1 MFASFLIPSFVYMF
15 LRCVSVCVC
24 VCVFIFLLIAS
35 GHSIVTAGF
44 RTLGKC
50 LAGELSYLPLKQL
63 NENCQK
69 PRD

>member
-15 LRCVSVCVC
+15 PRCVSVCVCVC

-44 RTLGKC
+44 RTLGK
-50 LAGELSYLPLKQL
+50 
-63 NENCQK
+63 
-69 PRD
+69 

>member
-24 VCVFIFLLIAS
+24 VFIFLLIAS

-44 RTLGKC
+44 WTLGK
-50 LAGELSYLPLKQL
+50 
-63 NENCQK
+63 
-69 PRD
+69 